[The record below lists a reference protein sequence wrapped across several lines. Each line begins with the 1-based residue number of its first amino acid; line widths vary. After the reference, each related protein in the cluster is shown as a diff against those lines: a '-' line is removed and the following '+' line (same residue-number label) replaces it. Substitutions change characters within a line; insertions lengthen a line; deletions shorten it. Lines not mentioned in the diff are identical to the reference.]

1 VKANRIEETS
11 FFVAQHYRDF
21 LGREPDAGGLSF
33 WTNEIEQCGVDRG
46 CREVKRVNV
55 SAAFFQSIEFQQTGY
70 LAYRAH
76 KAAFG
81 NLQGKPVPISREE
94 MLQDTQVVANG
105 LVVGADGWEQ
115 KLEQNKQAYFDQ
127 LAGSQRFTALY
138 PQSMTPEAYVD
149 ALNQNAGGSLSAG
162 ERNALVAE
170 LKSNAKTHA
179 QALRQVAEDEDL
191 TKAEFNKAFVLM
203 QYFSYLRRDP
213 DAAPDKDFSGYNFWL
228 GKLNEFQ
235 GNFIQ
240 AEMVKAFLDSIEY
253 KQRFG
258 Q

>member
-1 VKANRIEETS
+1 
-11 FFVAQHYRDF
+11 
-21 LGREPDAGGLSF
+21 LSF
-33 WTNEIEQCGVDRG
+33 WTGQMTNCGNPNP
-46 CREVKRVNV
+46 EVCRVNV
-55 SAAFFQSIEFQQTGY
+55 SAAFFLSIEFQQTGY

-94 MLQDTQVVANG
+94 ILQDTQVVANG

-115 KLEQNKQAYFDQ
+115 KLGQNKQAYFDQ
-127 LAGSQRFTALY
+127 LAGSGRFTALY
-138 PQSMTPEAYVD
+138 PQAMTAEAYVD
-149 ALNQNAGGSLSAG
+149 ALNQNAGGALSTG

-203 QYFSYLRRDP
+203 QYFGYLRRDP
-213 DAAPDKDFSGYNFWL
+213 DAAPDFNFAGWRFWHD
-228 GKLNEFQ
+228 KLEQFN
-235 GNFIQ
+235 GDYVS
-240 AEMVKAFLDSIEY
+240 AEMVKAFISSDEY
-253 KQRFG
+253 GRRFG
-258 Q
+258 R